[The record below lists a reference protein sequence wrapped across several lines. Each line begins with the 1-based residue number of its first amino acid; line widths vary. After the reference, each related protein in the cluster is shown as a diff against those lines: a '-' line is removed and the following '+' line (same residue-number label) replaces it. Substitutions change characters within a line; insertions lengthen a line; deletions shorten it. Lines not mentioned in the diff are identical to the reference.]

1 MIYSCLFIDFILC
14 KQAKFIWF
22 NSESL
27 ISLLSLLH
35 EVDLSF
41 YQTIISY
48 VFSMWWQI
56 LQSDC
61 YWCFSKHNSFKLNHF
76 CSEVLILSS
85 SNNFQNQSSADSSES
100 TALVQ
105 MMLSSA
111 VKSLSIA
118 MIKALH
124 WTTAMTVY
132 MLMSSV
138 ISSYYQVLNMLHVN
152 KVLLSIICNIFK
164 DLSYLSYLFSYCFIL
179 RSLLLIFFNNLFV
192 WSLSHLN

>member
-1 MIYSCLFIDFILC
+1 MSSQCDDKSC
-14 KQAKFIWF
+14 
-22 NSESL
+22 N
-27 ISLLSLLH
+27 
-35 EVDLSF
+35 
-41 YQTIISY
+41 QTVTD
-48 VFSMWWQI
+48 VFRSI
-56 LQSDC
+56 
-61 YWCFSKHNSFKLNHF
+61 
-76 CSEVLILSS
+76 ILSNWIIFAVKCLYCHLQIIFKIS
-85 SNNFQNQSSADSSES
+85 RQQTHLNQCIAYINQSFNES

-138 ISSYYQVLNMLHVN
+138 ILSYYQVLNMLHVN